1 MSARIISTGPGLRKR
16 LSEIARGLDKAA
28 KVRIGFLENATYPD
42 GKPVAMIAAIQEFGA
57 PARNIPPRPF
67 FRQMIAAKS
76 SGMAAGNCRSRGLDR
91 LRCSRDARTDRRGDC
106 RPAPGKHHQSNGATT
121 GPGNSC
127 AQGQRKAACGY
138 RPYAGFGG
146 LRGRMNG
153 LVADAPD
160 HRWSSHNGPRT
171 DLGTPDCERVR

>member
-76 SGMAAGNCRSRGLDR
+76 PEWPQAIADLAVSTDYDAAAMLGQTGEAIAGQLRESIINLTEPPLAPATVARKGSDKPLISTGNML
-91 LRCSRDARTDRRGDC
+91 
-106 RPAPGKHHQSNGATT
+106 
-121 GPGNSC
+121 NSVD
-127 AQGQRKAACGY
+127 Y
-138 RPYAGFGG
+138 E
-146 LRGRMNG
+146 
-153 LVADAPD
+153 V
-160 HRWSSHNGPRT
+160 
-171 DLGTPDCERVR
+171 E

>member
-76 SGMAAGNCRSRGLDR
+76 PEWPQAIADLAVSTDYDAAAMLGQTGEAIAGQLRESIVNLTEPPLAPATVARKGSEKPLIDSGICWL
-91 LRCSRDARTDRRGDC
+91 
-106 RPAPGKHHQSNGATT
+106 Q
-121 GPGNSC
+121 
-127 AQGQRKAACGY
+127 
-138 RPYAGFGG
+138 
-146 LRGRMNG
+146 
-153 LVADAPD
+153 
-160 HRWSSHNGPRT
+160 
-171 DLGTPDCERVR
+171 